1 MNRSKTWI
9 LWGALLLPVDAFASE
24 GTHGVA
30 ASTLEAAPVGR
41 LAGST
46 VKSSKSNSNERM
58 GAPDGA
64 AARSTVKS
72 GKSNS
77 SDRMTAPPPRAFG
90 AAAGVDRPGPAPRS
104 PAAANLDGSRSN

>member
-24 GTHGVA
+24 GAHGVA

-46 VKSSKSNSNERM
+46 VRSSKSNSSDRM

-64 AARSTVKS
+64 AAGTTVKS

-77 SDRMTAPPPRAFG
+77 NERMAAPPR
-90 AAAGVDRPGPAPRS
+90 GPAAPSRDER
-104 PAAANLDGSRSN
+104 PAAPPRPPAATNLNSSRSN